1 MVSDGFRWFQVIP
14 RCSKFGKKVRPVT
27 LLKKRFWYGYFH
39 VYFAKLLRTPFFIE
53 PGVSV
58 KI

>member
-1 MVSDGFRWFQVIP
+1 MVSGGFRSFLVVV
-14 RCSKFGKKVRPVT
+14 SSGKHLRPVT
-27 LLKKRFWYGYFH
+27 LLKKRFWYGCFH
-39 VYFAKLLRTPFFIE
+39 AYFAKLLRTPFFIE